1 MPEAAPVTSA
11 VLPSRSLM
19 LSRSSKKVSPRR
31 YRAKRLPKSFVQP
44 LSGETLAKKFR
55 PDATGRN
62 ACTWIAAG
70 SPAHFGKENAALRLG
85 GRLRFHD
92 FHHHRFSRNGEI
104 LHHRIGDVLDQR
116 ALLIERAA
124 LDGVDVDFRH
134 IGLPFCASHRGTIAA
149 APNIGRRLRSRGLT
163 GRSRKRPRARI
174 RHGHSRARHNPRSP
188 VVRAYLAP
196 PNGIAPPGSRRRC
209 WLRAVFRGFL
219 DAAAGNAASAPHTR
233 CGTAFNPHVQK
244 APC

>member
-19 LSRSSKKVSPRR
+19 PSRSSKKVSPGR
-31 YRAKRLPKSFVQP
+31 YRAKRLQKGFART

-92 FHHHRFSRNGEI
+92 FHHHRLSRNGEI

-124 LDGVDVDFRH
+124 LDRVDVDFRH
-134 IGLPFCASHRGTIAA
+134 VRLPFCASHQGDRKST
-149 APNIGRRLRSRGLT
+149 RLNSSHL
-163 GRSRKRPRARI
+163 
-174 RHGHSRARHNPRSP
+174 
-188 VVRAYLAP
+188 
-196 PNGIAPPGSRRRC
+196 GISYA
-209 WLRAVFRGFL
+209 
-219 DAAAGNAASAPHTR
+219 
-233 CGTAFNPHVQK
+233 
-244 APC
+244 